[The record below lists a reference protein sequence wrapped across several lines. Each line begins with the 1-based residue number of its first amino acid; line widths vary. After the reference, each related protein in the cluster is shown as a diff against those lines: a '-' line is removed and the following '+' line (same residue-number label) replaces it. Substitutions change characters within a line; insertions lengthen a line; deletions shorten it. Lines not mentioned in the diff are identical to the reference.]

1 MVPSFILVFKD
12 FTKYEIMKLLD
23 GAIVSTIVHKNNN
36 PGERHGFSIFFFQRS
51 NFIQFYGK
59 ID

>member
-23 GAIVSTIVHKNNN
+23 GATTSTIIHKNNN
-36 PGERHGFSIFFFQRS
+36 PGEMRKWFLQFFQYS
-51 NFIQFYGK
+51 NFI
-59 ID
+59 